1 MKLRKYI
8 PGFIVLAYAVLF
20 LLTKNPSNKWDRVIV
35 SDGKGYYAYLTALF
49 IYDDTDYGFIDSY
62 ESEYYPASL
71 LLYKD
76 YRFDTGNGIVNK
88 YFPGPAIL
96 WLPFFGAGHAAAHI
110 FGYQADGYSLPYQMA
125 IAFAALFYFW
135 LSLLILRK
143 ILRFYTKNETTI
155 AWALVAT
162 GLATNLIYYTVNSGC
177 QVHVYN
183 FFLINGFI
191 YSVLEACK
199 RGKPVFFASAAFM
212 LGMVIISRPQNG
224 LIVFALP
231 FLCGNKESFLHFFN
245 KLFTDIKTLL
255 LSVSAIAIP
264 LLVPLTYWY
273 MKTGH
278 FLVYS
283 YGSESYDLTKP
294 QLLKF
299 LFSFEKG
306 WLLYTPIA
314 AFSAL
319 GLVFLF
325 QKSKWQWQFVSLA
338 AFLFFVVYF
347 LSSWWTWHYT
357 SYVSQRVMI
366 DYYAFVTILIV
377 FIFKWLKSKKQK
389 IVIQVILTAFIALNL
404 MQYFQHMIWIYPA
417 GPVTAKTYFSN
428 FFSFSKG
435 TTFMIPEN
443 EILDKQTYSTD
454 FESDKPLF
462 QTNGFEISAIR
473 HSGAKSL
480 LIDTVSKAKP
490 LFLRG
495 MSDYKEIQPLI
506 LKIGG
511 FYNPETT
518 DSSLMVEV
526 GVGSGK
532 SRYSVTH
539 HNLMPGLK
547 KNKWKYAEMVIY
559 MPYIRSVSDSLFIS
573 IQNLSKGKV
582 LLDDLRVEL
591 LKMQGPNRHD
601 WILPSDDVID
611 SATIFH
617 TNFETPPE
625 APWGN
630 SASISSQLAFSGS
643 KSSCI
648 QPSSPYSVVF
658 EKDLDGRKDGYF
670 RVSSRISGDTS
681 SLAYLVFDFS
691 AKGKTV
697 FYKTYPVKLKGNN
710 SSWNLTEI
718 FREFPVQSLK
728 ADKVKIYYW
737 FTKGNNPVYIDD
749 LQVDIVN
756 YKPIKRIVLPQ
767 FPANKNA
774 KTVRTV
780 CCDFEQTCQPETG
793 YQLQIPNA
801 FSGIKVCMINREH
814 PFSFS
819 HFLPLTAMK
828 NQRDGFVYVSA
839 QVNSDHY
846 STGATLVADFR
857 QNGRIVSYNPAY
869 LRGQTIKGE
878 WNTINFGFDIPEDIT
893 ANDSILVYFYIPKT
907 DEVLLIDDFCVS
919 LKKK

>member
-1 MKLRKYI
+1 MKLRKYV

-20 LLTKNPSNKWDRVIV
+20 LITKNPSSEWDRVIV

-62 ESEYYPASL
+62 ETEYYPASRQ
-71 LLYKD
+71 LYKD
-76 YRFDTGNGIVNK
+76 YRFDTGDGIVNK
-88 YFPGPAIL
+88 YFPGPAVL
-96 WLPFFGAGHAAAHI
+96 WLPFFGTAHAVAHI
-110 FGYQADGYSLPYQMA
+110 FGYQTDGYSLPYQMSIA
-125 IAFAALFYFW
+125 IAAFFYFW
-135 LSLLILRK
+135 LSLLILRR
-143 ILRFYTKNETTI
+143 ILRFYTKNETAI
-155 AWALVAT
+155 AWTLVAV

-231 FLCGNKESFLHFFN
+231 FLCGDKKTFLHFCR
-245 KLFTDIKTLL
+245 KLCTDIKTLV
-255 LSVSAIAIP
+255 LSVVAIAVP

-273 MKTGH
+273 AKTGH
-278 FLVYS
+278 WLVYS

-294 QLLKF
+294 KLLNF

-314 AFSAL
+314 AFAAL
-319 GLVFLF
+319 GFVFLF
-325 QKSKWQWQFVSLA
+325 RKSKWQFVSLA
-338 AFLFFVVYF
+338 AFLFFIVYF

-366 DYYAFVTILIV
+366 DYYAFVAILIV
-377 FIFKWLKSKKQK
+377 FIFNWLKSKKQN
-389 IVIQVILTAFIALNL
+389 IAIEVILAAFVALNL
-404 MQYFQHMIWIYPA
+404 MQHFQQLIWIYPH
-417 GPVTAKTYFSN
+417 GPVTAKTYFGN

-443 EILDKQTYSTD
+443 EILGKLTYSTD

-462 QTNGFEISAIR
+462 QTSGFEFPTLS
-473 HSGAKSL
+473 HSGGKSV
-480 LIDTVSKAKP
+480 LIDTVSKVTP
-490 LFLRG
+490 LFIRG
-495 MSDYKEIQPLI
+495 MSDYKEIQPII

-511 FYNPETT
+511 FYHPEST
-518 DSSLMVEV
+518 DSSITIDV
-526 GVGSGK
+526 GLGSNK
-532 SRYSVTH
+532 TRYSVTR

-559 MPYIRSVSDSLFIS
+559 LPYIRSVSDSLFIS
-573 IQNLSKGKV
+573 FQNLSTGKV
-582 LLDDLRVEL
+582 LLDDLQVEL
-591 LKMQGPNRHD
+591 LKMQGPSRHD

-611 SATIFH
+611 SATIFQ
-617 TNFETPPE
+617 TNLETAPE

-630 SASISSQLAFSGS
+630 GASISSQFSYSGG

-648 QPSSPYSVVF
+648 QPASPYSVVF
-658 EKDLDGRKDGYF
+658 EKELSGKKDGYF
-670 RVSSRISGDTS
+670 RVSSRISGDTTS
-681 SLAYLVFDFS
+681 QVSLVFDFS

-697 FYKTYPVKLKGNN
+697 FYKTYPIKSIGKNRN
-710 SSWNLTEI
+710 WNLSEV
-718 FREFPVQSLK
+718 FREFPVQSLN

-756 YKPIKRIVLPQ
+756 YKTAKRTVSPQ
-767 FPANKNA
+767 FQGNRNA
-774 KTVRTV
+774 KNVNSV
-780 CCDFEQTCQPETG
+780 CCDFELACQPESG
-793 YQLQIPNA
+793 YQMEVANA
-801 FSGIKVCMINREH
+801 FSGRKVCMINREY

-828 NQRDGFVYVSA
+828 NQRDAFIYVSA

-857 QNGRIVSYNPAY
+857 QKGKSVSYNPAY

-878 WNTINFGFDIPEDIT
+878 WNAINFGFDIPENIT
-893 ANDSILVYFYIPKT
+893 VSDSVLVYFYIPKT
-907 DEVLLIDDFCVS
+907 DEVLLIDDFCVRI
-919 LKKK
+919 KVK

>member
-8 PGFIVLAYAVLF
+8 PEFIVLAYAVLF
-20 LLTKNPSNKWDRVIV
+20 LITKNPSNEWDRVIV

-62 ESEYYPASL
+62 ETEYYPASRQ
-71 LLYKD
+71 LYKD
-76 YRFDTGNGIVNK
+76 YRFDTGDGIVNK
-88 YFPGPAIL
+88 YFPGPAVL

-110 FGYQADGYSLPYQMA
+110 FGYQTDGYSLPYQMA
-125 IAFAALFYFW
+125 IAFAAIFYFW

-143 ILRFYTKNETTI
+143 ILRFYTKNETAI
-155 AWALVAT
+155 GWSLLAV

-191 YSVLEACK
+191 YSILEASR

-224 LIVFALP
+224 LIIFALP
-231 FLCGNKESFLHFFN
+231 FLCGDKKTFLHFFR
-245 KLFTDIKTLL
+245 KLFTDIKTLV
-255 LSVSAIAIP
+255 LSVVAIAVP
-264 LLVPLTYWY
+264 LLVPITYWY
-273 MKTGH
+273 AKTGH
-278 FLVYS
+278 WLVYS

-294 QLLKF
+294 KMLTF

-306 WLLYTPIA
+306 WLIYTPVA
-314 AFSAL
+314 ALAIL
-319 GLVFLF
+319 GFVFLF
-325 QKSKWQWQFVSLA
+325 RKSKWQFASLA

-347 LSSWWTWHYT
+347 ISSWWTWHYT

-366 DYYAFVTILIV
+366 DYYAFVAILIV
-377 FIFKWLKSKKQK
+377 FIFNWLKNKKQA
-389 IVIQVILTAFIALNL
+389 IALQVILSGFVAFNL
-404 MQYFQHMIWIYPA
+404 MQHFQHMIWVYPA

-428 FFSFSKG
+428 FLSFSKG

-443 EILDKQTYSTD
+443 EILGKQTYSTD
-454 FESDKPLF
+454 FESDKPIF
-462 QTNGFEISAIR
+462 QTSGFEFSNLA
-473 HSGAKSL
+473 HSGAKSVL
-480 LIDTVSKAKP
+480 LDTASKSRL
-490 LFLRG
+490 LFSRG
-495 MSDYKEIQPLI
+495 MPDYKEVQPLI

-518 DSSLMVEV
+518 DSSLMLEV
-526 GVGSGK
+526 GVGSTK
-532 SRYSVTH
+532 NKYSVTR

-547 KNKWKYAEMVIY
+547 KNEWKYAEMVIY
-559 MPYIRSVSDSLFIS
+559 MPYIRSVSDSVFIS
-573 IQNLSKGKV
+573 IQNMSSGNA
-582 LLDDLRVEL
+582 LLDDLQVEF
-591 LKMQGPNRHD
+591 LKMQGPTRHD

-611 SATIFH
+611 SASIFL
-617 TNFETPPE
+617 TTLETPLE
-625 APWGN
+625 SPWSN

-643 KSSCI
+643 KSSYI
-648 QPSSPYSVVF
+648 NQSSPYSVVF
-658 EKDLDGRKDGYF
+658 EKDMDGKKDGYF

-681 SLAYLVFDFS
+681 SLVSLVFDFS

-710 SSWNLTEI
+710 SSWNLSEI
-718 FREFPVQSLK
+718 FREFPVRSLK
-728 ADKVKIYYW
+728 VDKVKIYYW
-737 FTKGNNPVYIDD
+737 LTKGNSPVYIDD

-756 YKPIKRIVLPQ
+756 YKAAKRTVLPA

-774 KTVRTV
+774 KSLHEVI
-780 CCDFEQTCQPETG
+780 CDFELPCQPETG
-793 YQLQIPNA
+793 FQPEVSNA
-801 FSGIKVCMINREH
+801 FSGTKVCLINREH

-819 HFLPLTAMK
+819 HLLPLSAIENQK
-828 NQRDGFVYVSA
+828 NAFVYVTA

-857 QNGRIVSYNPAY
+857 NKGKSVSYNPAY

-878 WNTINFGFDIPEDIT
+878 WNAINFGFEIPKNIT
-893 ANDSILVYFYIPKT
+893 VSDSVLVYFYIPKT
-907 DEVLLIDDFCVS
+907 DEVMLIDDFCVRI
-919 LKKK
+919 KEK